1 MLREPLFQ
9 PRQLRRDRFLR
20 GIALDLA
27 LASESGITFGDGC
40 GHRLRILTGVLRKD

>member
-1 MLREPLFQ
+1 MLREPLLQ

-27 LASESGITFGDGC
+27 LADQGGVTFGDG
-40 GHRLRILTGVLRKD
+40 